1 MSTDSSP
8 VLVDRDASRFL
19 TNVATCTA
27 MNTLSA
33 RLCSAQFARQ
43 YPIPQSFHWCHRLT
57 PMRFGLVSFPSEPW
71 VQPVVATGCGHM
83 FCERCIHTWIRHIPS
98 CPIDRSSL
106 PSNQLIQPPRILSE
120 LVDEL
125 EVICSL
131 GCGWTGRRDCWK
143 NHLEIDCPEAQ
154 ENEPIIPSALLIE
167 KIDSPEPEDEEESFK
182 ERWKKLA
189 REMHVLKRE
198 AKDYISTIE
207 RFKDKVS
214 KLQLELRQ
222 ANELIIVKPPSPS
235 PVTSPIPL
243 PVHQATCDFCRSHIQ
258 GTRYKCLK
266 CPDLDSCSECFPEMS
281 NLHPI
286 HDFVPIESPSDIN
299 IVRLPEWSIVHPDVR
314 CNQCEQQVIGP
325 RFKCVICRDYDLCH
339 HCMALPR
346 PVHPIGHPMTRF
358 VNPQG

>member
-19 TNVATCTA
+19 TQCGY
-27 MNTLSA
+27 MYRDEHSISKTL
-33 RLCSAQFARQ
+33 LCS
-43 YPIPQSFHWCHRLT
+43 IC
-57 PMRFGLVSFPSEPW
+57 SEPW

-299 IVRLPEWSIVHPDVR
+299 ILPEWSIVHPDVR

>member
-19 TNVATCTA
+19 TQCGY
-27 MNTLSA
+27 MYRDEHSISKTL
-33 RLCSAQFARQ
+33 LCS
-43 YPIPQSFHWCHRLT
+43 IC
-57 PMRFGLVSFPSEPW
+57 SEPW

-214 KLQLELRQ
+214 KLQLEL
-222 ANELIIVKPPSPS
+222 VKQ
-235 PVTSPIPL
+235 TS
-243 PVHQATCDFCRSHIQ
+243 
-258 GTRYKCLK
+258 LK

-339 HCMALPR
+339 HCMAFTSTGSSHWSPYDSIR
-346 PVHPIGHPMTRF
+346 
-358 VNPQG
+358 